1 MRGAGASRSLY
12 TDGILHSQ
20 FNPRRIVTGSVWD
33 LLWLGLYFHPRP
45 EPQRVLLLG
54 LGAGTVVRQLQM
66 LFGELHVT
74 AVENDPVHV
83 RVAREQFGI
92 EPELATIHLD
102 DARRFV
108 ARYRGP
114 RFDLVIDDLFG
125 GRGGIPSR
133 AISCDRKWLS
143 QLQRCLSPTG
153 VLSINFA
160 DHDELK
166 NSAVP
171 AILARN
177 SPFKSAF
184 GLRCPATENVIAALL
199 PYVAQSAD
207 LRAHLSATPMLA
219 AQLQSGGLR
228 YQARTLTSAS
238 YVAPQM

>member
-1 MRGAGASRSLY
+1 MRGAGASRRLY

-45 EPQRVLLLG
+45 QPQRALLLG

-92 EPELATIHLD
+92 EPEFATIHLD

-125 GRGGIPSR
+125 GHGGIPSR

-166 NSAVP
+166 KSAVP
-171 AILARN
+171 AMLRHN
-177 SPFKSAF
+177 SPVKSAF
-184 GLRCPATENVIAALL
+184 SLRCPATENVIAALL
-199 PYVAQSAD
+199 PYAAQSAD
-207 LRAHLSATPMLA
+207 LRAHLNATPMLA

>member
-1 MRGAGASRSLY
+1 
-12 TDGILHSQ
+12 
-20 FNPRRIVTGSVWD
+20 
-33 LLWLGLYFHPRP
+33 
-45 EPQRVLLLG
+45 
-54 LGAGTVVRQLQM
+54 
-66 LFGELHVT
+66 
-74 AVENDPVHV
+74 
-83 RVAREQFGI
+83 
-92 EPELATIHLD
+92 
-102 DARRFV
+102 
-108 ARYRGP
+108 
-114 RFDLVIDDLFG
+114 DLFG

-166 NSAVP
+166 KSAVP
-171 AILARN
+171 AMLGRN
-177 SPFKSAF
+177 SPVKSAF

-199 PYVAQSAD
+199 PYAAQSAD
-207 LRAHLSATPMLA
+207 LRAHLNATPMLA